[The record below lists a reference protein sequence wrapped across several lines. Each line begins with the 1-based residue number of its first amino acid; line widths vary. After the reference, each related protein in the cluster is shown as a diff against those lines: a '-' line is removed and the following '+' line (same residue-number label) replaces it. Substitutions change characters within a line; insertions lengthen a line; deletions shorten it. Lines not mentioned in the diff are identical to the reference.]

1 MPSAIAFGGGDF
13 RHSAREPSFARESGS
28 ARGSKSARGTKLA
41 GEAKSG
47 SRLKVAL
54 TFCWHHRG
62 NVAIFA
68 MASCVAGAIL
78 VNALFLQSARHPA
91 PWFGTATE
99 PKAAV
104 AAVQEAAKPM
114 PRPRPAAA
122 DSRDQEPAKPVMTTA
137 PATRSAPAAKP
148 VAAAVQRENVSRD
161 DPIAERI
168 AATQRVATVQ
178 RALSEFGYGQIK
190 PTGVAGPDTQ
200 AAIEKFERERMMP
213 VTGKI
218 SARMLRELSAI
229 TGRVFD

>member
-1 MPSAIAFGGGDF
+1 
-13 RHSAREPSFARESGS
+13 
-28 ARGSKSARGTKLA
+28 
-41 GEAKSG
+41 
-47 SRLKVAL
+47 
-54 TFCWHHRG
+54 
-62 NVAIFA
+62 
-68 MASCVAGAIL
+68 
-78 VNALFLQSARHPA
+78 
-91 PWFGTATE
+91 
-99 PKAAV
+99 
-104 AAVQEAAKPM
+104 
-114 PRPRPAAA
+114 
-122 DSRDQEPAKPVMTTA
+122 MTTA